1 VLEQGVIRAIIRLMD
16 DNATQQL
23 QVDSAQMQQA
33 ITQVMTDAIKSMP
46 RPKVPHWMGSAADFI
61 QFHPWISFFILIF
74 VILVIS
80 AIIREVI
87 CSYLKTNDILIRLK
101 RIEEKLK

>member
-1 VLEQGVIRAIIRLMD
+1 
-16 DNATQQL
+16 
-23 QVDSAQMQQA
+23 MQQA
-33 ITQVMTDAIKSMP
+33 ISQFMAEAIKALP
-46 RPKVPHWMGSAADFI
+46 RPKVPHWMEAIADFVK
-61 QFHPWISFFILIF
+61 FHPWFSLFIFIF
-74 VILVIS
+74 VMLVIS